1 MKKTKTVLCLI
12 LCLAFFALFA
22 LGSGESSSTSSKST
36 YSKSNNTSYGGTSS
50 LTYSTTTGKKKTC
63 IACHGSGRVQQW
75 YTNDPDEEPHWET
88 CNACHGLGYYYE

>member
-22 LGSGESSSTSSKST
+22 LGSGESS
-36 YSKSNNTSYGGTSS
+36 GTS
-50 LTYSTTTGKKKTC
+50 GKVKKTC
-63 IACHGSGRVQQW
+63 VGCGGTGKVQQW
-75 YTNDPDEEPHWET
+75 YTNDTDEEPHWET